1 MLKRVIVK
9 NLETINRYGLPPP
22 PPPAGGRKA
31 VNVKPES
38 KGRFE
43 RHTGF
48 SPFGGVRCLLATG
61 LDFTTFRD
69 TFRGLFWG

>member
-9 NLETINRYGLPPP
+9 NLETINQYGLPP

-43 RHTGF
+43 RHQG
-48 SPFGGVRCLLATG
+48 LAPLVG
-61 LDFTTFRD
+61 
-69 TFRGLFWG
+69 RGAYWQQD